1 MLKKLLKK
9 FNVGS
14 YEELNEEEKKTYL
27 SWEESLVGRK
37 LTDEDV
43 ASFLSGELDLAVS
56 RITDIGLS
64 KEDELFRKMEIR
76 FIKKI
81 QNFLNSPKVEKQFAQ
96 KAIEQML

>member
-1 MLKKLLKK
+1 MLEKLLKK

-43 ASFLSGELDLAVS
+43 ATFLSGELDLAVS